1 MLPVFETLGNLNS
14 LKDSTGTYIYILCIV
29 ALFGLCMGSFLN
41 CAAWR
46 IVHEESVLHGRSHCA
61 KCDHPLGFFDL
72 IPLFS
77 YIFLGGKCRYC
88 KQKIAFRYLLA
99 EIVSAAVFVSLVVGV
114 DLSGEVKFGFT
125 MQSLEAAF
133 LAALLLCITFADLE
147 DYLVPDRLIVAGI
160 AGRLVFAIAS
170 GIYEGHIWKELLNT
184 VIGGFSVALPL
195 YLLVIIADKVMDK
208 ETMGGGDIK
217 MMFMIGLYFKWSSS
231 LFIMIIACIFGLIFG
246 IVNMSRQS
254 DEEIEVPDASAP
266 TEEILAAIEAKEEQK
281 LIPFGPSI
289 AAATWVAM
297 FFSNFVVQW
306 YQGLFNF

>member
-1 MLPVFETLGNLNS
+1 MLPVFEHLGNLNY
-14 LKDSTGTYIYILCIV
+14 LKDSTGTYVYILCIV
-29 ALFGLCMGSFLN
+29 GLFGLCMGSFLN

-61 KCDHPLGFFDL
+61 KCDHPLAVLDL

-88 KQKIAFRYLLA
+88 GQKIAFRYLLA
-99 EIVSAAVFVSLVVGV
+99 ELLSAAVFLSILVG
-114 DLSGEVKFGFT
+114 LGFT
-125 MQSLEAAF
+125 MQALEAAF
-133 LAALLLCITFADLE
+133 LAALLLCISFADLE

-160 AGRLVFAIAS
+160 AGRVVFAIAS
-170 GIYEGHIWKELLNT
+170 GIYEGDLLKELLNT
-184 VIGGFSVALPL
+184 VIGGFAVALPL

-217 MMFMIGLYFKWSSS
+217 MIFMIGLYFRWQCS
-231 LFIMIIACIFGLIFG
+231 LFIMIVACVFGLIFG
-246 IVNMSRQS
+246 IVNNARQK
-254 DEEIEVPDASAP
+254 DEEPIEVPDASAP
-266 TEEILAAIEAKEEQK
+266 TEEILAAIEANEEQK

-289 AAATWVAM
+289 AAGTWVAM
-297 FFSNFVVQW
+297 FCGTLVVDW

>member
-1 MLPVFETLGNLNS
+1 MLPVFEKLGAYTCP
-14 LKDSTGTYIYILCIV
+14 STGTYIYILCIV
-29 ALFGLCMGSFLN
+29 ALFGMCMGSFLN

-46 IVHEESVLHGRSHCA
+46 IVHEESVLRGRSHCA
-61 KCDHPLGFFDL
+61 KCNHPLGLFDL

-88 KQKIAFRYLLA
+88 GQKIAFRYLLA
-99 EIVSAAVFVSLVVGV
+99 ELLSGAMFVSIAVG
-114 DLSGEVKFGFT
+114 FGFT
-125 MQSLEAAF
+125 MQALEAAF
-133 LAALLLCITFADLE
+133 LAALLLCISFADLE

-160 AGRLVFAIAS
+160 VGRFVFAIAS
-170 GIYEGHIWKELLNT
+170 GIYENSLWKDLLNT
-184 VIGGFSVALPL
+184 VIGGFAVALPL

-217 MMFMIGLYFKWSSS
+217 MMFMIGLYFSWSGS
-231 LFIMIIACIFGLIFG
+231 LFIMIVACVFGLIFG

-289 AAATWVAM
+289 AAGTWVAM
-297 FFSNFVVQW
+297 FFAERIVTW
-306 YQGLFNF
+306 YQSLFNFY

>member
-1 MLPVFETLGNLNS
+1 MLPVFETLGNLNY
-14 LKDSTGTYIYILCIV
+14 LKESTGTYIYILCIV
-29 ALFGLCMGSFLN
+29 ALFGMCMGSFLN

-77 YIFLGGKCRYC
+77 YIFLRGKCRYC
-88 KQKIAFRYLLA
+88 GQKIAFRYLLA
-99 EIVSAAVFVSLVVGV
+99 EILSAAVFVSIIIG
-114 DLSGEVKFGFT
+114 FGFT
-125 MQSLEAAF
+125 MQALEAAF
-133 LAALLLCITFADLE
+133 LAALLLCISFADLE

-160 AGRLVFAIAS
+160 VGRLVFAIAS
-170 GIYEGHIWKELLNT
+170 GIYEGSIWKDLLNT
-184 VIGGFSVALPL
+184 VIGGFAVALPL

-217 MMFMIGLYFKWSSS
+217 MIFMIGLYFNWSSS
-231 LFIMIIACIFGLIFG
+231 LFIMIVACIFGLIFG

-289 AAATWVAM
+289 AAGAWVAM
-297 FFSNFVVQW
+297 FFAEMIVNW